1 MYDTDTSSRLLMVF
15 FFSSFC
21 IIKWTFNHDVI
32 ISLVTMI
39 MCLKYIA
46 MMDFYFECRIF
57 LVSLFI
63 SKNASQNN
71 FSFQAFLNIFFC
83 CINWK
88 WYKMSWNFRRNLNS
102 FKYLKIHSSQW
113 LIINVFWAGLSE
125 FWWRTWKKIFNF
137 WICFRTCYFPSIFPF
152 NFSRCFVSCNGIY
165 NEPQLLH
172 ISIYINNTMIAGEY
186 GNATRKY
193 TSSLDASVKVLTFNW
208 NFEKCHDLYGNWIS
222 LNSH

>member
-1 MYDTDTSSRLLMVF
+1 MLKILRYDGLLFRMSFFWFHCLSAKMRHKAIFHFKLSCVF
-15 FFSSFC
+15 
-21 IIKWTFNHDVI
+21 
-32 ISLVTMI
+32 
-39 MCLKYIA
+39 
-46 MMDFYFECRIF
+46 
-57 LVSLFI
+57 
-63 SKNASQNN
+63 
-71 FSFQAFLNIFFC
+71 FFC

-88 WYKMSWNFRRNLNS
+88 WYKMSWNFRRHSNS
-102 FKYLKIHSSQW
+102 SKYLKIHSSQW
-113 LIINVFWAGLSE
+113 LIINIFWVGLSE
-125 FWWRTWKKIFNF
+125 FWWRLKKTFNS
-137 WICFRTCYFPSIFPF
+137 WICFRTCYFVSIFSF

-208 NFEKCHDLYGNWIS
+208 NFEKCHDVYGNRIS

>member
-1 MYDTDTSSRLLMVF
+1 MSNF
-15 FFSSFC
+15 FGFAVYQQKGVTKQF
-21 IIKWTFNHDVI
+21 F
-32 ISLVTMI
+32 ISN
-39 MCLKYIA
+39 
-46 MMDFYFECRIF
+46 F
-57 LVSLFI
+57 LVCF
-63 SKNASQNN
+63 
-71 FSFQAFLNIFFC
+71 FFC

-88 WYKMSWNFRRNLNS
+88 WYKMSWNFRRYLNS

-113 LIINVFWAGLSE
+113 LIINVFRVGLSE
-125 FWWRTWKKIFNF
+125 FWWRFNKKKPLISEFASERVILLLTF
-137 WICFRTCYFPSIFPF
+137 LSILVVISLVF
-152 NFSRCFVSCNGIY
+152 NGIY

-208 NFEKCHDLYGNWIS
+208 NFEKCHDVYGNRIS